1 MRPRILVVED
11 EPALQQIL
19 AFNLTAAG
27 FEVEQAFDGEEALD
41 RLLARPPDLVLLD
54 WMLPERSGLELCR
67 RIRRD
72 PALRDLPVVM
82 LTARGEEADRVR
94 GLEGGADDYVTKPF
108 SMAELIAR
116 LRAVLRRTRPALAGG
131 ELRVGDLRLDSQT
144 HRAFRGARELRLA
157 PTEFRLLQFLM
168 EHPGRVFSR
177 SQLLERVWADGADLD
192 PRAVDA
198 AIRRLRRA
206 LGPPDPIRT
215 VRAEGYALEPPAQ
228 T

>member
-116 LRAVLRRTRPALAGG
+116 LRAVLAAMR
-131 ELRVGDLRLDSQT
+131 ERLGVPLILVSHDPDDASIADWRW
-144 HRAFRGARELRLA
+144 HMRNGRLIH
-157 PTEFRLLQFLM
+157 E
-168 EHPGRVFSR
+168 S
-177 SQLLERVWADGADLD
+177 ADGA
-192 PRAVDA
+192 
-198 AIRRLRRA
+198 A
-206 LGPPDPIRT
+206 LGKT
-215 VRAEGYALEPPAQ
+215 TCGETAWKQG
-228 T
+228 